1 MTLSTPIKDPE
12 CTSVKIVVIYLK
24 KEGYDL
30 LRNQSSNRVKLVQ
43 VSAYGKEICTMKVE
57 IP

>member
-1 MTLSTPIKDPE
+1 MRLSTPIKDPE

-43 VSAYGKEICTMKVE
+43 VSGYGKEICTMKVE